1 MALQVTRTLLSFFLL
16 PVLIDLV
23 VNYTVM
29 DTFYKSESQEN
40 SCSLAIKELVN
51 GFRFG
56 GGMQSVSPLAQSFCR
71 SITHTAEQD
80 PNQNTAW
87 FELLS

>member
-1 MALQVTRTLLSFFLL
+1 M
-16 PVLIDLV
+16 
-23 VNYTVM
+23 VM
-29 DTFYKSESQEN
+29 GTSCKSESQKI
-40 SCSLAIKELVN
+40 SVVKELVN

-56 GGMQSVSPLAQSFCR
+56 GGMQSVSLLARSFCR

-80 PNQNTAW
+80 PNQNTVW